1 MARYGWQ
8 CLSCGARPGW
18 LAVCE
23 SKSIAA
29 FIHDE
34 LMPSAWDQ
42 ALLRRTCE
50 CGRRSLYLTWKLQRG
65 DPERVSARHIVGL
78 RLEGDYLPMIWG
90 TFRHSAPRT
99 TWIDF
104 KYQRGRSPWG
114 LTRRLVLQ
122 QAHLARLLR
131 AYAKA
136 TGKRLVGVGDA
147 PFARPRRASV
157 ASAPT
162 LSGGRN
168 EMRRG

>member
-18 LAVCE
+18 LVVCA

-29 FIHDE
+29 FIRDE
-34 LMPSAWDQ
+34 LAPSGWDQ
-42 ALLRRTCE
+42 RLLRRKCD
-50 CGRRSLYLTWKLQRG
+50 CGRRALYITWKLQRG

-78 RLEGDYLPMIWG
+78 LLADDYLPMIWG
-90 TFRHSAPRT
+90 TFRHATPRT

-114 LTRRLVLQ
+114 LTKRLVLP

-131 AYAKA
+131 AYADA
-136 TGKRLVGVGDA
+136 TGKPLVRID
-147 PFARPRRASV
+147 
-157 ASAPT
+157 
-162 LSGGRN
+162 
-168 EMRRG
+168 

>member
-8 CLSCGARPGW
+8 CQSCGARPSW
-18 LAVCE
+18 LAVCA

-29 FIHDE
+29 FIADE
-34 LMPSAWDQ
+34 LAPSGWDQ
-42 ALLRRTCE
+42 QLLRRKCE
-50 CGRRSLYLTWKLQRG
+50 CGRRSLYITWKLQRG

-78 RLEGDYLPMIWG
+78 VLADAYVPMIWG
-90 TFRHSAPRT
+90 TFRHATPRT

-114 LTRRLVLQ
+114 LTKRLVLP

-136 TGKRLVGVGDA
+136 TG
-147 PFARPRRASV
+147 RP
-157 ASAPT
+157 
-162 LSGGRN
+162 L
-168 EMRRG
+168 